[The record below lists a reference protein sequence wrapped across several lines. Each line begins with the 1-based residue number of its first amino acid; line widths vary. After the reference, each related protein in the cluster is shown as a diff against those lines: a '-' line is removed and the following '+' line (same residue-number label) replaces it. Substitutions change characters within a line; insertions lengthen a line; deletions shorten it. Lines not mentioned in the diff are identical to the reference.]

1 MNPCPCGYWNSLFKD
16 CLCTPMQIHRYVSK
30 ISGPLLVMALVVG
43 VGVSL
48 FQAVTQVQE
57 MSLTFVPKL
66 IGMALVLVF
75 MGNWM
80 LRELVGWVT
89 ELWSSIP
96 TMLG

>member
-1 MNPCPCGYWNSLFKD
+1 VTDVEIIGILTGA
-16 CLCTPMQIHRYVSK
+16 LELAAK

-43 VGVSL
+43 VAVSL

-75 MGNWM
+75 AGNWM
-80 LRELVGWVT
+80 LRELVGWVE

-96 TMLG
+96 SLLL

>member
-1 MNPCPCGYWNSLFKD
+1 MSDVQVL
-16 CLCTPMQIHRYVSK
+16 QILTGALEIAARVA
-30 ISGPLLVMALVVG
+30 GPALMVALVVG

-66 IGMALVLVF
+66 IGVALVLVLA
-75 MGNWM
+75 GNWM

-96 TMLG
+96 QML

>member
-1 MNPCPCGYWNSLFKD
+1 MTDVEILSL
-16 CLCTPMQIHRYVSK
+16 LTGALNIAAR
-30 ISGPLLVMALVVG
+30 IGGPLLLTALVIG

-66 IGMALVLVF
+66 IGIAVVLVF
-75 MGNWM
+75 AGNWM

-89 ELWSSIP
+89 ELWSS
-96 TMLG
+96 MAGMA